1 MDGVLVDTDSSWQFA
16 HKKLNVNNS
25 DNLKQFL
32 DHRISYLEFMKRDI
46 ELWGRVSIKTIENVL
61 DEVPLMKGAKS
72 TVAQLKRAGF
82 KTAVI
87 SSGISILAE
96 RVQQELR
103 IDFVFANRI
112 VADINGVLTGKGV
125 EVVNPLNK
133 KAVLRKLA
141 HHERTTPSRCAV
153 IGDTVFDVPM
163 FREAGLSIAFNT
175 NDERVRKEANVTVEG
190 KDLQKILPY
199 LIS

>member
-1 MDGVLVDTDSSWQFA
+1 
-16 HKKLNVNNS
+16 
-25 DNLKQFL
+25 
-32 DHRISYLEFMKRDI
+32 
-46 ELWGRVSIKTIENVL
+46 
-61 DEVPLMKGAKS
+61 MKGAKS

-141 HHERTTPSRCAV
+141 HDERTTPSRCAV

-175 NDERVRKEANVTVEG
+175 NDKRVMKEANVTVEG
-190 KDLQKILPY
+190 KDLKKILPHLLY
-199 LIS
+199 K